1 MTPRVDPRFKKRL
14 SCRLKQ
20 KQRTYAGMVLDL
32 SRTGLFVQT
41 SAGAK
46 PGDEVE
52 VLLGGREQA
61 APVAVTAAV
70 VWQRKAP
77 HQLRAVVEGG
87 VGLKIRY
94 APEPYYAILADAA
107 QGATGRRHRSV

>member
-1 MTPRVDPRFKKRL
+1 MNTRLDPRFKKRL
-14 SCRLKQ
+14 SCRVKQ
-20 KQRTYAGMVLDL
+20 EQRSYAGMVLDL

-52 VLLGGREQA
+52 VLLAGRTEV
-61 APVAVTAAV
+61 APVALRAEV
-70 VWQRKAP
+70 VWQRKVP
-77 HQLRAVVEGG
+77 HQLRVIGEGG

-94 APEPYYAILADAA
+94 APELYYAILADAA
-107 QGATGRRHRSV
+107 QAATARRQRSV

>member
-1 MTPRVDPRFKKRL
+1 VEPRFRKRL

-20 KQRTYAGMVLDL
+20 KQRSYAGMVLDV

-52 VLLGGREQA
+52 VLLGSRSQP
-61 APVAVTAAV
+61 APIALTAEV
-70 VWQRKAP
+70 VWQRKVP
-77 HQLRAVVEGG
+77 PQLRVIGEGG
-87 VGLKIRY
+87 VGLKICY
-94 APEPYYAILADAA
+94 APEPYYALLADALQA
-107 QGATGRRHRSV
+107 SIAKRHRSV

>member
-1 MTPRVDPRFKKRL
+1 MKPRLDPRFKKRL

-20 KQRTYAGMVLDL
+20 ERTYAGMVLDL

-52 VLLGGREQA
+52 VLLGGRERD
-61 APVAVTAAV
+61 APVTLTAEV
-70 VWQRKAP
+70 VWQRKVP
-77 HQLRAVVEGG
+77 HQLRVVVEGG

-107 QGATGRRHRSV
+107 QGATGRRHRTV

>member
-1 MTPRVDPRFKKRL
+1 MTPRVDRRFKKRL

-20 KQRTYAGMVLDL
+20 KQQIYAGMVLDL

-52 VLLGGREQA
+52 VLLGGSEQT
-61 APVAVTAAV
+61 APVALTAAV
-70 VWQRKAP
+70 VWQRKVP
-77 HQLRAVVEGG
+77 HQLRVAVEGG

-94 APEPYYAILADAA
+94 APEPYYAILADVA
-107 QGATGRRHRSV
+107 QGSTGRPNRNL

>member
-1 MTPRVDPRFKKRL
+1 MRSRVDPRFKKRM

-20 KQRTYAGMVLDL
+20 EQRTYAGLVLDV

-52 VLLGGREQA
+52 VLSGLQVGERL
-61 APVAVTAAV
+61 AVGMTD
-70 VWQRKAP
+70 R
-77 HQLRAVVEGG
+77 EGG
-87 VGLKIRY
+87 
-94 APEPYYAILADAA
+94 P
-107 QGATGRRHRSV
+107 